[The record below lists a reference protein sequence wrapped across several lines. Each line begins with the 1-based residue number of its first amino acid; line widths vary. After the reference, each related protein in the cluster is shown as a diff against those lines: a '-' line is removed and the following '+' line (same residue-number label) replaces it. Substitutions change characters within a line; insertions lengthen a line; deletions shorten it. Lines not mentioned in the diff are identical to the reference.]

1 MKALLERRSIR
12 TYTPQPVSDD
22 IIKELIRAAMCAP
35 SAGNEQPWHFVV
47 INERRILD
55 EIPTFHKHAGM
66 VKKAPAAILVCGDL
80 EKEVHKGF
88 WVQDCSAA
96 VENLL
101 IAVADKG
108 LGAVWTGLY
117 PREDRVEGMR
127 RLLGI
132 PEHIVPFALIPVGY
146 SNEKNRSVERFDASR
161 IHYNKW

>member
-12 TYTPQPVSDD
+12 TYTSEPVPDE
-22 IIKELIRAAMCAP
+22 IIKEVIMAAMCAP
-35 SAGNEQPWHFVV
+35 SAGNEQPWHFIV
-47 INERRILD
+47 INERKILD
-55 EIPTFHKHAGM
+55 EIPAFHKQGAM

-88 WVQDCSAA
+88 WIQDCSAA
-96 VENLL
+96 IENLL
-101 IAVADKG
+101 IAIADKG

-132 PEHIVPFALIPVGY
+132 PGHIVPLALIPLGY
-146 SNEKNRSVERFDASR
+146 SNEKNRPVERFDPSR
-161 IHYNKW
+161 IRYNKW